1 MEHHVTKKGNSLFDS
16 DLQVIKYYG
25 DLSPPQVLQGIRG
38 RKK

>member
-1 MEHHVTKKGNSLFDS
+1 MEYCIAKKGKSLFEN

-25 DLSPPQVLQGIRG
+25 DLSPTKALQGIRG